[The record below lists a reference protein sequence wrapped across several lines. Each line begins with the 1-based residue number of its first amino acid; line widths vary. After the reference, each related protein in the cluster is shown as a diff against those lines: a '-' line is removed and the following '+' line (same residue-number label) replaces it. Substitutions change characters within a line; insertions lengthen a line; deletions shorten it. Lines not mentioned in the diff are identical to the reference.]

1 MFPLGNLD
9 TVWKNFYS
17 QWVVGDLLSISIQFC
32 WGRILCRSHF
42 LCSVPCG
49 ERKFVNT
56 NSGKQGIN
64 PRARQLHNM
73 GRKSPRNQE
82 VRTSSSQTSGSRTRY
97 LIPFITLGDQQS
109 PLFSLKQDLPRG
121 ANQTSVFIRVCLQLD
136 KTRYRAINMGLPA
149 AGNISYGLQWWDSFD
164 SLNLT
169 LPPYGSSSH
178 SQSLYRVI
186 QHQKVMN

>member
-49 ERKFVNT
+49 ERKFISI

-64 PRARQLHNM
+64 PRARQLDNK

-82 VRTSSSQTSGSRTRY
+82 ARTSSSQTSESCTRY
-97 LIPFITLGDQQS
+97 LILFNTPGDQHS
-109 PLFSLKQDLPRG
+109 PLFSLKQDLPRE
-121 ANQTSVFIRVCLQLD
+121 ANQTSVFSRACLQLD
-136 KTRYRAINMGLPA
+136 KTRLSCYKHGTACSWKHFLWLAVVGQFLF
-149 AGNISYGLQWWDSFD
+149 S
-164 SLNLT
+164 
-169 LPPYGSSSH
+169 
-178 SQSLYRVI
+178 
-186 QHQKVMN
+186 